1 MKSCKESILKKI
13 NIPSEGRLL
22 VAFSGGEDSLF
33 LLYALSLIA
42 PERTAALYVNH
53 NLRGEKELEKEMEL
67 NRNNAFKLAIPFA
80 SVTIP
85 PGSIR
90 KDAKERNIG
99 LEAAARDARYRALFS
114 YADKYGFDY
123 VLTAH
128 HMNDQVETVIMRMM
142 EHSPFWK
149 WGGIS
154 ARDGRVIRPILGVE
168 KSEIREVIEDSG
180 LTFSTDSTNADT
192 SYKRNYIRTNILP
205 CISGTEKSCIAA
217 IAGNVASMDRTSVPF
232 VSSTGLFVSFQRNEY
247 ISSLIDRRER
257 TLYMM
262 FALLGESERL
272 SRRFLSEIDRM
283 IERGEK
289 RVETDMY
296 IIYPEE
302 NLIKGYRKVQD
313 SGVSPF
319 DGENTLLPYPMRV
332 SFHSVGPLSLE
343 IGEDILSHSFFRL
356 SRSGDSI
363 SLVDGKRKISSL
375 LKEFKIPYGVVMVYN
390 EEVVAFFSSFL
401 GGRDRLCSSLKG
413 QSGRK
418 LTITV
423 GER

>member
-33 LLYALSLIA
+33 LLYVLSLIA
-42 PERTAALYVNH
+42 PERTSALYVNH

-67 NRNNAFKLAIPFA
+67 NRSNAFKLAIPFA

-85 PGSIR
+85 PGLIR

-114 YADKYGFDY
+114 YADKHGFDY

-154 ARDGRVIRPILGVE
+154 ARDGRIIRPILGVE
-168 KSEIREVIEDSG
+168 KSEIREVIENSG

-205 CISGTEKSCIAA
+205 CISETEKNCIAA
-217 IAGNVASMDRTSVPF
+217 IAGNVSSMDRTSVPF
-232 VSSTGLFVSFQRNEY
+232 VSSSGLFVSFQRDEY
-247 ISSLIDRRER
+247 ISSLIDKRER

-262 FALLGESERL
+262 FTLLGETERL

-289 RVETDMY
+289 RVETNRY
-296 IIYPEE
+296 IIYSEG
-302 NLIKGYRKVQD
+302 NLIKGYRKVHD
-313 SGVSPF
+313 FGVSPF

-343 IGEDILSHSFFRL
+343 IGEDILSHSSFRL

-390 EEVVAFFSSFL
+390 DEVVAFFSSFL
-401 GGRDRLCSSLKG
+401 GGKDRLCSSLKG